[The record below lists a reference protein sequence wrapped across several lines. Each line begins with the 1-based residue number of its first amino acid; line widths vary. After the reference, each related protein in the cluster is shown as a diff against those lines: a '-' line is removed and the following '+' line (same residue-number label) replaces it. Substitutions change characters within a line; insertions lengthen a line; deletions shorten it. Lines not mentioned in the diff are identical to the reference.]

1 MARKGGKPIDIR
13 SQSERVRPRGHGSP
27 FGQEPSGALLAAE
40 KALRERVVVTLQGE
54 SEWNS
59 SDIEVDVRGATVWLK
74 GSVDTINSK
83 YRLEE
88 VVKRVRGVDT
98 IENDLRIRVGNA
110 LDEFTRNIDAARLRD
125 ELRKPGTGERQ

>member
-27 FGQEPSGALLAAE
+27 FGQEPSGELLAAE

-54 SEWNS
+54 SEWNT

-110 LDEFTRNIDAARLRD
+110 LDEFTRNIDAGRLRD
-125 ELRKPGTGERQ
+125 ELRKPATGERE